1 MLSGSIHTA
10 TKQKPQS
17 LGILFKLLL
26 LLWLLRS
33 LPTFN
38 MQLATFLL
46 PVCRSQTR
54 MILLLQNTEETI
66 LFSGTLMQLGSRQWQ
81 LGAQLPWKSRTIW
94 LAIHPYLEKANIKA
108 SYQGLTE
115 WRKFASC
122 HVLRQAAT
130 FSYGCYSDCNLMI
143 HLG

>member
-46 PVCRSQTR
+46 PVRRSQTR
-54 MILLLQNTEETI
+54 MILLLQNTDETI

-108 SYQGLTE
+108 SYQRLTE

-130 FSYGCYSDCNLMI
+130 FSYGCYSVCNLMI

>member
-38 MQLATFLL
+38 MQLTTFLF
-46 PVCRSQTR
+46 PVRRSQTR
-54 MILLLQNTEETI
+54 MILLLQNIEETI
-66 LFSGTLMQLGSRQWQ
+66 LFSGTLMQLGSRQ
-81 LGAQLPWKSRTIW
+81 
-94 LAIHPYLEKANIKA
+94 
-108 SYQGLTE
+108 
-115 WRKFASC
+115 
-122 HVLRQAAT
+122 
-130 FSYGCYSDCNLMI
+130 
-143 HLG
+143 

>member
-46 PVCRSQTR
+46 PVRRSQTR

-81 LGAQLPWKSRTIW
+81 LGAQLPWKWRTIW

-108 SYQGLTE
+108 SYQRLTE

-130 FSYGCYSDCNLMI
+130 FSYGCYSVCNLMI

>member
-38 MQLATFLL
+38 MQLATFLF
-46 PVCRSQTR
+46 PVRRSQTR
-54 MILLLQNTEETI
+54 MILLLQNIEETI

-81 LGAQLPWKSRTIW
+81 LRAQLPWKSRTIW

-108 SYQGLTE
+108 SYQRLTE

-130 FSYGCYSDCNLMI
+130 FPYGCYSDCNLMI

>member
-38 MQLATFLL
+38 MQLATFLF
-46 PVCRSQTR
+46 PVRRSQTR
-54 MILLLQNTEETI
+54 MILLLQNI
-66 LFSGTLMQLGSRQWQ
+66 GSLRKGWSLLMQLGSRQ
-81 LGAQLPWKSRTIW
+81 
-94 LAIHPYLEKANIKA
+94 
-108 SYQGLTE
+108 
-115 WRKFASC
+115 
-122 HVLRQAAT
+122 
-130 FSYGCYSDCNLMI
+130 
-143 HLG
+143 